1 MFWPHCW
8 WYEGTILIA
17 SPIVSYAL
25 DYMLKNNMMR
35 ILAWIMIVELIINR
49 TKVDQIEWPI
59 DRQGLW
65 SAKWSCPSEQTGT
78 KKVKSVCCK
87 VSPVLQQYKCT
98 LLLVGAMNFGAVH
111 TQTIHWVER
120 CGCVKCQAYVNIT
133 HCAHEHLVTKRNLSL
148 THFEA
153 KLEIEMQCL
162 PTANVGSGPKRSTSN
177 TSSRTKHEFQQETEQ
192 NSSSFKGGVMFQK

>member
-1 MFWPHCW
+1 
-8 WYEGTILIA
+8 
-17 SPIVSYAL
+17 
-25 DYMLKNNMMR
+25 MMR

-78 KKVKSVCCK
+78 KKVKSVCSKPC
-87 VSPVLQQYKCT
+87 VATVQ
-98 LLLVGAMNFGAVH
+98 MH
-111 TQTIHWVER
+111 TFACWCNEFWSSAYWNSSLR
-120 CGCVKCQAYVNIT
+120 CGCVKYQAYVNIT

-162 PTANVGSGPKRSTSN
+162 PTANVGSGPKRLTSN